1 MKFINNQDFQ
11 HGSSEATGIL
21 ITNLGTP
28 DAANKKA
35 LKKYLKQFLSDP
47 RLVES
52 NFPRW
57 VWLTILNLVILNVRP
72 AKSAKAYAKVWGQ
85 FGEGSPLLDISKQQL
100 SGLKKLIKNQ
110 FDGPV
115 ECALGMR
122 YGNPSIESALLELKE
137 KKVKRLLILPLYPQY
152 SATTTASTFDEVT
165 RVLQSWR
172 WIPELRFVNHYHK
185 NQNYIDAL
193 VNSIQKHWK
202 EYGKPEKLILSYH
215 GIPKRYLLNGDPYH
229 CECHVT
235 TRLVVE
241 KLGLN
246 EDEYM
251 ICFQSI
257 FGREEWLKPYLSD
270 TLKSLPSQNVQNVQ
284 IICPGFSSDCL
295 ETLEEIEEEN
305 KEYFIESGGEK
316 FSYIPALNA
325 SSDHLKAIES
335 VILQHSQGWQET
347 DQFNQKMDSEERQQ
361 SKINYQRLSKNT

>member
-1 MKFINNQDFQ
+1 MKFINSQDFQ

-52 NFPRW
+52 TFPRW
-57 VWLTILNLVILNVRP
+57 VWLVILNLVILNIRP
-72 AKSAKAYAKVWGQ
+72 AKSAQAYAKVWGQ
-85 FGEGSPLLDISKQQL
+85 FGKGSPLLDISLQQL
-100 SGLKKLIKNQ
+100 SGLKELIEKKFN
-110 FDGPV
+110 GPV
-115 ECALGMR
+115 EIALGMR
-122 YGNPSIESALLELKE
+122 YGNPSIESALEELKQ
-137 KKVKRLLILPLYPQY
+137 KKVRRLLVIPLYPQY
-152 SATTTASTFDEVT
+152 SATTTGSTFDEVT

-172 WIPELRFVNHYHK
+172 WIPEFRFVNHYHT
-185 NQNYIDAL
+185 NINYISAL

-202 EYGKPEKLILSYH
+202 EHGKPQKLMISYH

-235 TRLVVE
+235 TRLVTQQ
-241 KLGLN
+241 LGLK

-257 FGREEWLKPYLSD
+257 FGREEWLKPYLAD
-270 TLKSLPSQNVQNVQ
+270 TLKSLPSQGVKDVQ

-305 KEYFIESGGEK
+305 REYFIEAGGDK

-325 SSDHLKAIES
+325 SPDHLQALES
-335 VILQHSQGWQET
+335 VILQHSQGWKERDEFNKQE
-347 DQFNQKMDSEERQQ
+347 DDEKRQQ
-361 SKINYQRLSKNT
+361 SKMNYEYINK